1 MVPKREVPA
10 DPVHQSAL
18 VQKFI
23 NVIMERGK
31 KTVAEGIFYGAMD
44 VVKQKSNDDPV
55 KIFKKAVDNVK
66 PFLEVKSR
74 RVGGSTYQV
83 PTEVNPNRRTSLALR
98 WILSYAAERPGR
110 TMRDKLADEILD
122 AANGRGGAIK
132 KREDTHKMAE
142 ANKAFAHYRW

>member
-1 MVPKREVPA
+1 MVPKREVPT
-10 DPVHQSAL
+10 DPVYQSAL

-98 WILSYAAERPGR
+98 WLLGYAADRPGR
-110 TMRDKLADEILD
+110 TMRDKLAEEILD